1 MIIGVQGSRNFSDYQ
16 IYLRAMGTALSMMD
30 TSDQE
35 IIIYSA
41 GPVNINAMAMEF
53 SNVTERS
60 MKARGLKIK
69 MQKAPASWI
78 RSNYQ
83 ALDYFVY
90 LSKPKEN
97 LSDLAN
103 FLDRKGVEMGVYRY

>member
-16 IYLRAMGTALSMMD
+16 IYLRAMGTALSMID
-30 TSDQE
+30 DSDRE

-41 GPVNINAMAMEF
+41 GPANINSMAMEF
-53 SNVTERS
+53 NNITERS
-60 MKARGLKIK
+60 IKARGLKIK
-69 MQKAPASWI
+69 TQKIPIGWLKG
-78 RSNYQ
+78 NYEV
-83 ALDYFVY
+83 LDYFVY